1 MDPFSIALGVLQLT
15 GVAIKLSLLLQKKI
29 KVFRNYSRE
38 VSRVLKGVN
47 RQQKNFLHEIHLLLR
62 LAKQDE
68 DDIERMLQDSEDP
81 QWSSPALQSSL
92 DAALSKS
99 LAIAQDIVED
109 IKSTLEALQIE
120 LDCFDEFLWMSVKVD
135 KKTFQVMLYS
145 FISPK
150 LTIK

>member
-92 DAALSKS
+92 DAALPKS

-120 LDCFDEFLWMSVKVD
+120 LACFDEFLWMSVKVD